1 MKENCVGN
9 IRCDL
14 KLCYIEII
22 IGNKEVGCDI
32 FLGNFCFNYKLIGL
46 FKGFWKR
53 WVYFVNINKDWSN
66 KNRRCLI
73 NYIMEIDY
81 E

>member
-32 FLGNFCFNYKLIGL
+32 FLGNFCFNYNLIGL
-46 FKGFWKR
+46 FKGF
-53 WVYFVNINKDWSN
+53 
-66 KNRRCLI
+66 
-73 NYIMEIDY
+73 
-81 E
+81 